1 MFETELE
8 HGNRSDLDNLASN
21 SRLWKPVSWP
31 CPPRKWSSK
40 LVSCR
45 FGGGNVSMSR
55 MCWRC
60 ILEADVAIS
69 GQIPTPSM
77 LGPSVLCVCRT
88 TYAYI
93 QSLRLLH
100 DRDKMLAS
108 PFDGV
113 FLAGWP
119 MRIEEHCQQPAVG
132 WMFFVWKHLGLS
144 RRRVCRSMP
153 PAIVTCEC
161 LKII

>member
-1 MFETELE
+1 MEIGRTWTIWRQTPGSESQF
-8 HGNRSDLDNLASN
+8 HGHVHQGNDL
-21 SRLWKPVSWP
+21 P
-31 CPPRKWSSK
+31 SSF
-40 LVSCR
+40 SCR

-77 LGPSVLCVCRT
+77 LGPRFYVFCRT

-113 FLAGWP
+113 FSL
-119 MRIEEHCQQPAVG
+119 VG
-132 WMFFVWKHLGLS
+132 
-144 RRRVCRSMP
+144 R
-153 PAIVTCEC
+153 
-161 LKII
+161 